1 MVGKSLAHNPLSY
14 LGRNIEVDP
23 TLVSPSMAGLEIP
36 KLNGDING
44 KIIEPRRKLNFEVK

>member
-1 MVGKSLAHNPLSY
+1 
-14 LGRNIEVDP
+14 
-23 TLVSPSMAGLEIP
+23 MAGLEIP